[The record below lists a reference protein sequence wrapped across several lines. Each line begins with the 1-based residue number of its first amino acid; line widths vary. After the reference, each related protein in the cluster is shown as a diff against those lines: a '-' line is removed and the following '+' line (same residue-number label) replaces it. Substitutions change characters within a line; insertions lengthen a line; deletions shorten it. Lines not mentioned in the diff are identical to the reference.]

1 MDFNQGEHKVVQMD
15 TLNHGS
21 ERQAS
26 VQSGSSTAHGRNGQL
41 NQKYV
46 EDFDAASMSSPGA
59 STPDEDAQNGVKNM
73 EAVAMTWT
81 KWGLIFAYMRYFIPD
96 CNVYYFFA
104 D

>member
-1 MDFNQGEHKVVQMD
+1 MDSIPGEQKDFQMD
-15 TLNHGS
+15 TLNHGC

-26 VQSGSSTAHGRNGQL
+26 VQSGSSTALGRNGQL
-41 NQKYV
+41 NQKDV
-46 EDFDAASMSSPGA
+46 VDFDAASMSSPGA